1 MSIVQGYRAYI
12 WLSQRHIYVL
22 KTETSWYG
30 GVRSRQLCLYD
41 CPGDWLAWPEK
52 IKKCLRDIIAVYG
65 LQDYTTYLLLSGPSL
80 LWKALKLAT
89 KRKEEARSMVVW
101 DEAIGDGST
110 AYAFDLARTAE
121 PPEGGLY
128 GWMSAA
134 YPYDMV
140 TDMIQTLRSGNCC
153 VRRIDVL
160 PAAAGRLCP
169 SGTGILYLC
178 EPALIHVVQL
188 KSGVPLSYACTS
200 ALPEEG
206 RIWQEAQEQMHHGV
220 WYDEEKGMW
229 SIPPVSESV
238 KRDMDRWEL
247 VYPAA
252 VLAAY

>member
-80 LWKALKLAT
+80 LWKELKLAT

-140 TDMIQTLRSGNCC
+140 TDMIQTLRSGNRPGLAFYICAN
-153 VRRIDVL
+153 RR
-160 PAAAGRLCP
+160 
-169 SGTGILYLC
+169 
-178 EPALIHVVQL
+178 
-188 KSGVPLSYACTS
+188 
-200 ALPEEG
+200 
-206 RIWQEAQEQMHHGV
+206 
-220 WYDEEKGMW
+220 
-229 SIPPVSESV
+229 
-238 KRDMDRWEL
+238 
-247 VYPAA
+247 
-252 VLAAY
+252 

>member
-80 LWKALKLAT
+80 LWKELKLAT

-121 PPEGGLY
+121 PLEGALY
-128 GWMSAA
+128 SWMSAA

-153 VRRIDVL
+153 VKRIDVL

-169 SGTGILYLC
+169 YGTGTLYLC
-178 EPALIHVVQL
+178 EPALIHVIRL
-188 KSGVPLSYACTS
+188 KSGFPLSYACTS
-200 ALPEEG
+200 ALPEDG
-206 RIWQEAQEQMHHGV
+206 LLWQEAQGQMCCGL
-220 WYDEEKGMW
+220 WYDEACETW
-229 SIPPVSESV
+229 SLPPVSEPV
-238 KRDMDRWEL
+238 KQDMDRWEL

>member
-1 MSIVQGYRAYI
+1 MSISQGHRARI

-30 GVRSRQLCLYD
+30 GVRSRQLCIYD
-41 CPGDWLAWPEK
+41 CPADWLTWPEK
-52 IKKCLRDIIAVYG
+52 IRKYLGDIISVYG
-65 LQDYTTYLLLSGPSL
+65 LQDYTVYLLLSGPSL
-80 LWKALKLAT
+80 LWKELKLAT

-121 PPEGGLY
+121 PPEGALY
-128 GWMSAA
+128 SWMSAA

-140 TDMIQTLRSGNCC
+140 TDIMQTLRSGNCC
-153 VRRIDVL
+153 VKRIDVL

-169 SGTGILYLC
+169 SGTGTLYLC
-178 EPALIHVVQL
+178 EPALIHVIRL
-188 KSGVPLSYACTS
+188 KSGFPLSYACTS
-200 ALPEEG
+200 ALPEDG
-206 RIWQEAQEQMHHGV
+206 LLWQEAQGQMCCGL
-220 WYDEEKGMW
+220 WYDEACETW
-229 SIPPVSESV
+229 SLPPVSEPV
-238 KRDMDRWEL
+238 KQDMDRWEL

>member
-80 LWKALKLAT
+80 LWKELKLAT

-153 VRRIDVL
+153 VTALRRCRKK
-160 PAAAGRLCP
+160 AGFGKKRRNRCIMGC
-169 SGTGILYLC
+169 GT
-178 EPALIHVVQL
+178 
-188 KSGVPLSYACTS
+188 T
-200 ALPEEG
+200 
-206 RIWQEAQEQMHHGV
+206 
-220 WYDEEKGMW
+220 
-229 SIPPVSESV
+229 
-238 KRDMDRWEL
+238 KRKECGLFRRCRSL
-247 VYPAA
+247 
-252 VLAAY
+252 